1 MPNFPKWP
9 SSYLLFFL
17 LVLSGS
23 TVVADEYDDCKRDIE
38 RIWNENE
45 TLRGFNRES
54 LWHFF
59 YTGPIERFDGTV
71 PRFPPQGN
79 ITMPEGNITD
89 GMYMPFTYEG
99 KFKSRTIAFLP
110 SSTAI
115 YVWILD
121 SLETLL
127 MFKGCKLVCG
137 NPIVLNKLDIGL
149 SISATWIFPL
159 AILLSL
165 PYESLHKKRK
175 RKTLAALS
183 NWLGSPQTSL
193 TASVWNFRQTKRCRQ
208 VIKAGNSKPEWK
220 DAFYVLSCFNQFDLR
235 SWENQVGQKVEEDQ
249 RRLLRTLVY
258 GLFRPISC
266 AQPDPNFGPGREI
279 LEKAL
284 IKELLSTLAFQ
295 LRKLRRRGVIPTIAS
310 LMTFLLAFIFSVI
323 LAFADL
329 KESTSVFI
337 LDLALLFSWLPVL
350 VIFTIV
356 DRNPVSSERQAYV
369 PVSSSNPSYYIY
381 SDCLQ

>member
-1 MPNFPKWP
+1 
-9 SSYLLFFL
+9 
-17 LVLSGS
+17 
-23 TVVADEYDDCKRDIE
+23 
-38 RIWNENE
+38 
-45 TLRGFNRES
+45 
-54 LWHFF
+54 
-59 YTGPIERFDGTV
+59 
-71 PRFPPQGN
+71 
-79 ITMPEGNITD
+79 
-89 GMYMPFTYEG
+89 
-99 KFKSRTIAFLP
+99 
-110 SSTAI
+110 
-115 YVWILD
+115 
-121 SLETLL
+121 
-127 MFKGCKLVCG
+127 
-137 NPIVLNKLDIGL
+137 
-149 SISATWIFPL
+149 
-159 AILLSL
+159 
-165 PYESLHKKRK
+165 
-175 RKTLAALS
+175 
-183 NWLGSPQTSL
+183 
-193 TASVWNFRQTKRCRQ
+193 
-208 VIKAGNSKPEWK
+208 
-220 DAFYVLSCFNQFDLR
+220 
-235 SWENQVGQKVEEDQ
+235 VGQKVEEDQ